1 MAGQTA
7 STSRSFAL
15 YADGTDIDRESCD
28 RVVPMKVLALGL
40 CRTGTLS
47 FRSALKGLGY
57 IDTYHMRSASTETP
71 RDNEMWMRAI
81 EAKFDGKG
89 HFGKAGWDKLLGHC
103 QAVCDFPAAA
113 FGPELIAAYPDAKVI
128 LTLRDADSWQLSTAK
143 TVWKVIQDPTFRSL
157 TFFNPTLRKYR
168 LMLSTLLDRFFQGQ
182 FLRNG
187 KVICENH
194 YEEIR
199 RIVPAERLLEFR
211 VEDGWEPLCKLLGDK
226 VPDQAFPNGNTISDS
241 QKGQAIRKSKATR
254 RIVQHAVAPLTLLIV
269 VGIIFRAKFPYRSL
283 ESR

>member
-47 FRSALKGLGY
+47 LRSALKGLGY

-89 HFGKAGWDKLLGHC
+89 HFGKAGWDKLLGNC
-103 QAVCDFPAAA
+103 QAVCDFPGAA

-128 LTLRDADSWQLSTAK
+128 MTLRDADSWHLSTAK

-168 LMLSTLLDRFFQGQ
+168 LMISTLLDRFFQGQ
-182 FLRNG
+182 FLQNG
-187 KVICENH
+187 KSSVKITTKKFVGSFPQRDYWNFGWKMAGNHSASFSGTKFQIKRFQMEILYKTLRKAKQSENQ
-194 YEEIR
+194 R
-199 RIVPAERLLEFR
+199 PRDA
-211 VEDGWEPLCKLLGDK
+211 LC
-226 VPDQAFPNGNTISDS
+226 S
-241 QKGQAIRKSKATR
+241 
-254 RIVQHAVAPLTLLIV
+254 TL
-269 VGIIFRAKFPYRSL
+269 
-283 ESR
+283 